1 MNEKHLESPPFAWLG
16 ALLIGLS
23 LFAAGCD
30 LGSFTTE
37 EVTGQS
43 AISLAELNG
52 QAQST
57 PAESTDDTADTD
69 TADPSQTADNET
81 DNDQTAPAPSSSGFL
96 WQPGADSVRVV
107 IPANL
112 PHWQFHV
119 FSRRKHHV
127 LYGPDNRGGNKEQ
140 DVEYILPGSGASWRQ
155 KSVDSPDDG
164 TLLVFINTRDQI
176 GTYRSAGWRI
186 MNPERTQSGNGDQL
200 KDGED
205 H

>member
-1 MNEKHLESPPFAWLG
+1 MNQFHIPSTLSLRLG
-16 ALLIGLS
+16 AVLIGLS
-23 LFAAGCD
+23 VFAAGCD
-30 LGSFTTE
+30 LGSFSSE
-37 EVTGQS
+37 EAAGGA

-52 QAQST
+52 QAQV
-57 PAESTDDTADTD
+57 PATQSPASSEADTED
-69 TADPSQTADNET
+69 SSPSADNET
-81 DNDQTAPAPSSSGFL
+81 PAQNPPPASSGSGFL

-107 IPANL
+107 IPASL

-140 DVEYILPGSGASWRQ
+140 NVEYILPGSGASWRQ

-186 MNPERTQSGNGDQL
+186 MNPERTQSGSGDQL

-205 H
+205 R

>member
-1 MNEKHLESPPFAWLG
+1 MNAPHIPSWLSLRLG
-16 ALLIGLS
+16 LLLIGLS

-52 QAQST
+52 QAPAAPAGST
-57 PAESTDDTADTD
+57 AAADEDDDQ
-69 TADPSQTADNET
+69 QTADGDA
-81 DNDQTAPAPSSSGFL
+81 DNSQTAPAPTASKSTFL
-96 WQPGADSVRVV
+96 WQPGTDSVRVV
-107 IPANL
+107 IPASL

-186 MNPERTQSGNGDQL
+186 MNPERAQSGNGDQL

-205 H
+205 R